1 MTQKSHAMSL
11 FEWALLLTL
20 AFVWGG
26 SFFFAAVA
34 VVEIPPVTVVWVRVT
49 GAAVILFLALRIMGQ
64 SMRWER
70 EVWAAFFFMGLVN
83 NAIPFSLIFW
93 AQTELA
99 SGVASILNAMTP
111 VFTVIAAHFLTADE
125 RITAPRLLGVV
136 LGFVGVFV
144 LIGTPVGGS
153 LLAHLAV
160 LGAAVSYAFASI
172 FGKRFARLG
181 VKPMVTATGQVSASA
196 ILLLPVIL
204 VLEQPWT
211 LAMPSPA
218 TIWSMIGLVTVS
230 TAFAYFLYFRIL
242 STAGATNVALVTLL
256 VPVFAIALG
265 ILVLGESLNA
275 RQVLGL
281 FIIVAGLI
289 AIDGR
294 ALRWVKR

>member
-1 MTQKSHAMSL
+1 MTQKSHAMTL

-34 VVEIPPVTVVWVRVT
+34 VVEIPPMTVAWVRVS
-49 GAAVILFLALRIMGQ
+49 GAAMILFLALRVMGQ
-64 SMRWER
+64 TMRWER
-70 EVWAAFFFMGLVN
+70 EVWVAFFFMGLVN

-111 VFTVIAAHFLTADE
+111 VFTVLAAHFLTSDE
-125 RITAPRLLGVV
+125 RMTAPRLIGVA

-172 FGKRFARLG
+172 FGKRFTRLG
-181 VKPMVTATGQVSASA
+181 VKPMVTATGQVSAFRDPFVTGDFGSGTTLDTGYA
-196 ILLLPVIL
+196 LNCNDL
-204 VLEQPWT
+204 VNDW
-211 LAMPSPA
+211 A
-218 TIWSMIGLVTVS
+218 GHR
-230 TAFAYFLYFRIL
+230 FNGFRL
-242 STAGATNVALVTLL
+242 F
-256 VPVFAIALG
+256 PVFPNSINGWGDERGIGDIACAGFLP
-265 ILVLGESLNA
+265 SLLA
-275 RQVLGL
+275 SSSWMK
-281 FIIVAGLI
+281 A
-289 AIDGR
+289 
-294 ALRWVKR
+294 